1 MISKICYTL
10 YKEDWKRSHMI
21 SREIE
26 MDCIREYYEC
36 FLENNK
42 TFSYNDYIER
52 FGYNGELYV
61 SFQEFLYNEYL
72 DKEYVYY
79 LLQNEKLKAL
89 YEKDLE
95 NDI

>member
-1 MISKICYTL
+1 
-10 YKEDWKRSHMI
+10 MI

-36 FLENNK
+36 LLEGDGK
-42 TFSYNDYIER
+42 YSYNDYIEA

-61 SFQEFLYNEYL
+61 SFREFLYNEYL
-72 DKEYVYY
+72 DKEYMYY
-79 LLQNEKLKAL
+79 LLQSEKLKAL

-95 NDI
+95 YDV